1 MKTYIPYS
9 LILAAASCG
18 LAFGAET
25 AYTTPVGYV
34 SVGNTAGAAVP
45 ANTDFYVSIPGL
57 DRPAE
62 YAGLVDS
69 VSGSDINLQGTPA
82 LPAFTGG
89 VPYIAKITSGAKSG
103 LVALITANDVDT
115 VTVSLQAGESLAG
128 VVSGDKIQIQKAWT
142 PQSLFAGNVVPE
154 GTQILAFSGASTGTN
169 LANDITYEFSAG
181 AWLDLGTF
189 GSADD
194 AVLYPNEGFI
204 LRSLASVPTF
214 VVSGTVP
221 LSNSRAIISNPV
233 TTGQDNILSFNSPVA
248 ESIGNSG
255 LGVNTGDQVLVF
267 DDLTTNGVNV
277 APGLNKASVVVLEF
291 TAGSPGSWLDLGTF
305 ADATDTFFLQPG
317 QSFVYRTVVGAAV
330 GDTPWSNQPDFV
342 PSL

>member
-9 LILAAASCG
+9 LLLAAAASG
-18 LAFGAET
+18 LAIGAET

-34 SVGNTAGAAVP
+34 SVGNTTGPAVP

-62 YAGLVDS
+62 FAGLVAS
-69 VSGSDINLQGTPA
+69 VSGSAIDIQGTPNLAA
-82 LPAFTGG
+82 LTGG
-89 VPYIAKITSGAKSG
+89 IPYVAKITSGAKSG
-103 LVALITANDVDT
+103 LLALITANDSNT
-115 VTVSLQAGESLAG
+115 VTLAPQPGESLSG
-128 VVSGDKIQIQKAWT
+128 IVSGDKIQVQKAWT
-142 PQSLFAGNVVPE
+142 PKSLFSGNLIPA

-204 LRSLASVPTF
+204 LRTLSSVSTF
-214 VVSGTVP
+214 VVSGSVP
-221 LSNSRAIISNPV
+221 LSNSRTIISNPV
-233 TTGQDNILSFNSPVA
+233 TSGQDNILSFNSPV
-248 ESIGNSG
+248 EETIGSSG

-267 DDLTTNGVNV
+267 DDLTTNGVVV
-277 APGLNKASVVVLEF
+277 APGLNKASVVVLEY
-291 TAGSPGSWLDLGTF
+291 TAGMPGSWLDLGTF
-305 ADATDTFFLQPG
+305 ANATNTFFLKPG
-317 QSFVYRTVVGAAV
+317 QSFVYRTAVGAPV
-330 GDTPWSNQPDFV
+330 GDTAWSDQPNYV